1 MWLHSE
7 ILSLADI
14 PRHYGRLT
22 PQNIALIESRGG
34 QSWRELDEVSSRIG
48 SGLVAFGVQPRQ
60 HIGFLGKN
68 SARYFELLFGAN
80 KAGAALVPLNWRL
93 APAELGQIIADAQC
107 PLVFVDREFEAA
119 LCEVKKH

>member
-1 MWLHSE
+1 M
-7 ILSLADI
+7 
-14 PRHYGRLT
+14 
-22 PQNIALIESRGG
+22 
-34 QSWRELDEVSSRIG
+34 SSRIG
-48 SGLVAFGVQPRQ
+48 SGLVAFGIQPRQ

-107 PLVFVDREFEAA
+107 PLLFVDQASSSRLWAR
-119 LCEVKKH
+119 